1 MATAKKK
8 SEFFT
13 YKGLPFVRSKN
24 FIYYGNP
31 TDKHI
36 IFINILET
44 DGSAKDL
51 PTRVSV
57 ELLLTDETLL
67 PNERSLKKKEKSSL
81 YEAFDLGQV
90 WLQRANKAK

>member
-1 MATAKKK
+1 MAAATKKP
-8 SEFFT
+8 EFFT

-31 TDKHI
+31 SDKHI

-44 DGSAKDL
+44 DGSAEDL

-67 PNERSLKKKEKSSL
+67 PNERSWKKKERSSL

>member
-1 MATAKKK
+1 MATAKNK

-31 TDKHI
+31 TDEHI

-44 DGSAKDL
+44 DGSEQDL

-57 ELLLTDETLL
+57 ELLLTDENLL

-81 YEAFDLGQV
+81 FEAFDLGQV
-90 WLQRANKAK
+90 WLQRANKTK

>member
-1 MATAKKK
+1 MAAAKQK
-8 SEFFT
+8 SEYFT

-24 FIYYGNP
+24 FIYYGDP
-31 TDKHI
+31 SKEHI
-36 IFINILET
+36 IFMNILET
-44 DGSAKDL
+44 DGSEQDL

-67 PNERSLKKKEKSSL
+67 PNERSLKKKEKGSL

-90 WLQRANKAK
+90 WLERAYKGK

>member
-1 MATAKKK
+1 MATAKNK
-8 SEFFT
+8 SDFFT
-13 YKGLPFVRSKN
+13 YKGLPFVRCKN

-31 TDKHI
+31 TEKHI
-36 IFINILET
+36 IFITILET
-44 DGSAKDL
+44 DGSAEEL

-90 WLQRANKAK
+90 WLERANKAK

>member
-1 MATAKKK
+1 MAAAKQK

-24 FIYYGNP
+24 FIYYGDP
-31 TDKHI
+31 SEKHI
-36 IFINILET
+36 IFMNILET
-44 DGSAKDL
+44 DGSAEDL

-90 WLQRANKAK
+90 WLQRANKTK

>member
-1 MATAKKK
+1 MAAAKQK

-24 FIYYGNP
+24 FIYYGDP
-31 TDKHI
+31 SEKHI
-36 IFINILET
+36 IFMNILET
-44 DGSAKDL
+44 DGSAEDL

-81 YEAFDLGQV
+81 YEAFDLGLV
-90 WLQRANKAK
+90 WLQRANKTK